1 MNSFNLYRKVLDYE
15 TYVRKYVVINIP
27 SVHRDIR
34 IRFLDEIYQLIRNLY
49 EAIYTKGNI
58 RIKNITEIQV
68 SVSLLDFLT
77 TKVREMKCVSNHHID
92 VSVDKLAE
100 IKNMVFA
107 WKQNEEAGKN

>member
-58 RIKNITEIQV
+58 RIKV